1 MFTAEVFPPASG
13 LAVTSVSITPE
24 VIAIAAASIAISA
37 ACPSC
42 GAPSDRL
49 HSRYI
54 RTVADLPWQGRRVI
68 LRLAV
73 RKFRCRTGGCA
84 RAVFC
89 ERLPAVLPP
98 HARATERLSDV
109 HRALGFALGGEA
121 GARLA
126 ERLAV
131 PTSPDTLLRRVRATG
146 LPEAAAARV
155 LGIDDFAFRKGQRY
169 GTILVDL
176 ERRRVIDLLP
186 DRESATLADWLRRH
200 AGAEVVS
207 RDRASAYAQAA
218 RDAAPGAAQVADRW
232 HLLGNLRDAVEGVF
246 QQRASA
252 IRALLTDESATDAPA
267 PATTA
272 LPPQARRGRRAE
284 ARHAGHR
291 RRQELFECVRQMCRD
306 GTSLRQIA
314 RTLRLHFNTVARYVS
329 SDECPD
335 WNPGRRGPRGLDAH
349 ADFIRQRLGDGC
361 RAAAAIHRELQARG
375 YRGASSVVRAY
386 VRELRAEMGLPAAR
400 PSRPTS
406 PRPAAPIP
414 SPRRLAGMVIRR
426 PADRPGDEKR
436 VLDRLRTGDAAT
448 GEGIELAEA
457 FAAALRERRGDAW
470 DDWLSR
476 AERSSVPGM
485 RTFARGL
492 RLDEAAVRAAFSSP
506 WSNGQV
512 EGQIN
517 RLKLT
522 KRAMFGRASF
532 DLLKARALHAA

>member
-1 MFTAEVFPPASG
+1 MFTAELLPPASG
-13 LAVTSVSITPE
+13 LAVTSVTITPE
-24 VIAIAAASIAISA
+24 VIAIAAAAVAASA

-49 HSRYI
+49 HSRYT

-68 LRLAV
+68 FRLAV

-89 ERLPAVLPP
+89 ERLPNVLPA
-98 HARATERLSDV
+98 HARATDRLADV

-126 ERLAV
+126 ERLAA
-131 PTSPDTLLRRVRATG
+131 PTSPDTLLRRVRATAR
-146 LPEAAAARV
+146 PEAAAARV
-155 LGIDDFAFRKGQRY
+155 LGVDDFAFRKGQKY

-200 AGAEVVS
+200 PGAEVVS

-232 HLLGNLRDAVEGVF
+232 HLLRNLRDAVEGVF
-246 QQRASA
+246 RQRAPA
-252 IRALLTDESATDAPA
+252 TRALLTAASATDTPA
-267 PATTA
+267 PATPA
-272 LPPQARRGRRAE
+272 PPPPARRGRRAE
-284 ARHAGHR
+284 ARDAGR
-291 RRQELFECVRQMCRD
+291 CRRQELFERVRQMRRD
-306 GTSLRQIA
+306 GTSLLQIA
-314 RTLRLHFNTVARYVS
+314 RTLRLHFSTVARYVA
-329 SDECPD
+329 SDACPD

-349 ADFIRQRLGDGC
+349 ADFIRQRLGEGG
-361 RAAAAIHRELQARG
+361 RAAAAIHRDLQARG
-375 YRGASSVVRAY
+375 HRGAASVVRAY

-400 PSRPTS
+400 PSRPIE
-406 PRPAAPIP
+406 PHPADPIP
-414 SPRRLAGMVIRR
+414 SPRRLAGMVVRR
-426 PADRPGDEKR
+426 PADRPGDEQR
-436 VLDRLRTGDAAT
+436 VLDCLRAGDAAT

-457 FAAALRERRGDAW
+457 FAAALRERRADAW
-470 DDWLSR
+470 DDWQAR
-476 AERSSVPGM
+476 AERSCVPGL

-492 RLDEAAVRAAFSSP
+492 RLDEAAVRAAFASP

-522 KRAMFGRASF
+522 KRAMFGRANF
-532 DLLKARALHAA
+532 DLLRARVLSAA